1 MGDKGSALSAEL
13 QECGGRVCCWS
24 RRVCCHAQR
33 MIVLELDVNRVQLGS
48 FSSFA
53 LMSSLCFSW
62 KVLAIFAMKGEFWRC
77 HHGDSLLV
85 SSWV

>member
-1 MGDKGSALSAEL
+1 VQNSKNVGVGSVAGVVES
-13 QECGGRVCCWS
+13 V
-24 RRVCCHAQR
+24 VITQR
-33 MIVLELDVNRVQLGS
+33 MIVLEFDVNRVQLGS
-48 FSSFA
+48 LSSFA